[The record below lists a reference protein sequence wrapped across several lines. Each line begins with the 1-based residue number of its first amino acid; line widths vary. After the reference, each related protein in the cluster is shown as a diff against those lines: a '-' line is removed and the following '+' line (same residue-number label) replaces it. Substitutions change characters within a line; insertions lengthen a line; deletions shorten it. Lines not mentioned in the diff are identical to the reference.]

1 MVSYKYNSFQV
12 DMVNCYWISQFYH
25 KPVRSCSFLAKKK
38 VRFYAGLGVLQTP
51 NIDERERREVQY
63 IGRVSQIQQVPQF
76 IFMDRKE

>member
-51 NIDERERREVQY
+51 KLTIVADCETGLSFY
-63 IGRVSQIQQVPQF
+63 SQ
-76 IFMDRKE
+76 KEQKQSYSGNV